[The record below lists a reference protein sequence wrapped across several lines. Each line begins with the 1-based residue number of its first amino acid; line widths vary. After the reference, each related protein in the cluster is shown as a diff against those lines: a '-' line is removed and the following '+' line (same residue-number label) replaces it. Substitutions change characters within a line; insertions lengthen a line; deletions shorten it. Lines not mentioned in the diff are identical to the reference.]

1 MHWRLIDT
9 GHLSAAE
16 NIAYDH
22 SFLIAQAREDSI
34 PVLRFLQ
41 FDPPAVL
48 VGRHQVVEQEVRL
61 PFVREHGFDVNRRIT
76 GGGTIFFD
84 PSQIGWEIFAR
95 FDEPWVSGKIDEL
108 YKLFCE
114 IMADSLGR
122 LGINAHFR
130 PRNDIEVDGRKISG
144 TGGATEQG
152 AFIFQGT
159 LLVDDTV
166 EEMLHVLRIPAE
178 KLGKHGL
185 ESVRERVTFVAT
197 ILRHTPST
205 DELKATIA
213 DAFSEKLGV
222 EFLESAPNG
231 TEQRLFNELMPKF
244 QSREWLDAIVRP
256 EEQQGVLTGLSVG
269 DGGTVKAAV
278 MANAKE
284 RKVRAMQFYGDFLI
298 SPNRAIIDLESRF
311 KHIPARRERVKK
323 EIELFFDENKPGLIG
338 LTYRNFAEAA
348 AMAVDKLYLVRQGL
362 TFEQA
367 NRTAFIGI
375 NPEYWRE
382 FPFEKFLFPYC
393 SKLIGCSERH
403 DTGCSICGNCTIG
416 EGYKLAIAAGLEPYT
431 ITSFN
436 HLMETLARYCDE
448 GVTGYIGSCC
458 REFYAKHQRDF
469 EISGVPGILLF
480 IDSTTCYDLS
490 QAHAAY
496 RGEFES
502 QTELDLDLITA
513 ILELRSM
520 DK

>member
-1 MHWRLIDT
+1 MNWRLIDT

-16 NIAYDH
+16 NIAYDR
-22 SFLIAQAREDSI
+22 SFLTAQAMEDGF

-41 FDPPAVL
+41 FDPPAAL

-61 PFVREHGFDVNRRIT
+61 PFVKEHGFDVNRRIT

-108 YKLFCE
+108 YRLFCE
-114 IMADSLGR
+114 VMAEALGR

-159 LLVDDTV
+159 LLVEDTV

-178 KLGKHGL
+178 KLGRHGL

-197 ILRHTPST
+197 ILKRIPPA
-205 DELKATIA
+205 DELKAAIT

-222 EFLESAPNG
+222 EFLESAPTG
-231 TEQRLFNELMPKF
+231 TEQRLFKEFLPRF
-244 QSREWLDAIVRP
+244 QSVEWINAIVRP
-256 EEQQGVLTGLSVG
+256 EGQQDVLTGLSVG
-269 DGGTVKAAV
+269 DGGTVKAVV
-278 MANAKE
+278 MANARE
-284 RKVRAMQFYGDFLI
+284 RKVRALQFYGDFFI

-311 KHIPARRERVKK
+311 KHIPARRERVNK
-323 EIELFFDENKPGLIG
+323 EVELFFNESKPGLVG
-338 LTYRNFAEAA
+338 LTYKNFAEAA

-375 NPEYWRE
+375 DPEHWQE

-393 SKLIGCSERH
+393 SKLIGCPERH
-403 DTGCSICGNCTIG
+403 NTECSICGNCTVG
-416 EGYKLAIAAGLEPYT
+416 EGYELVIAAGLEPYT
-431 ITSFN
+431 ITSFD
-436 HLMETLARYCDE
+436 HLMETLERFSDE
-448 GVTGYIGSCC
+448 GVSGYIGSCC

-480 IDSTTCYDLS
+480 IDSATCYDLS
-490 QAHAAY
+490 QARAAY

-502 QTELDLDLITA
+502 QTEIDIDLITA
-513 ILELRSM
+513 FLELRSIE
-520 DK
+520 